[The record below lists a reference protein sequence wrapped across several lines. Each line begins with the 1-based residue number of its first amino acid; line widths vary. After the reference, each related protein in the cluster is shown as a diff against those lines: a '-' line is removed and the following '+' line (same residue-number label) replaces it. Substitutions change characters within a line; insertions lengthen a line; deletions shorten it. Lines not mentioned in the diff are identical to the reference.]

1 MTVPESQVA
10 ALVIILMAA
19 AAVAMVVKVVPVP
32 YVSALALAGLLAEAV
47 LGHHEVHLTQDL
59 ILVVLVPGLLFEAA
73 YSLSWR
79 ELRQN
84 LLAVIALAT
93 LGVLLTTA
101 VVALLGHAA
110 LGLSIPV
117 AILFGTMVAP
127 TDPVAVVAVF
137 EKMRVPARL
146 INLIEAESLLNDGTG
161 VVLFTLALAAI
172 DSGFHA
178 SPWAALAGFLH
189 LGLGGLGIGLGMG
202 LVLSLVTMRVN
213 DFQIEM
219 TLTAIAAY
227 GSYLLADQLRVSGLL
242 AVVGAGLV
250 MGNYGRP
257 RGMTPQTRQAVDH
270 NWEYV
275 AFVLNSVVFILIG
288 LDVPLADLLS
298 HLGPILLAAG
308 IALLARAASVYLTL
322 GPLHLVRSGVDLRW
336 QHLLVWSGLR
346 GALALALVLIVSQ
359 RGGEFGTISAL
370 VYGVVLA
377 SILVQGT
384 TIGPIARLLRLP
396 TEAVDVR

>member
-1 MTVPESQVA
+1 VPESSVA
-10 ALVIILMAA
+10 ALVIILIVA

-32 YVSALALAGLLAEAV
+32 YVCALAIAGLLAEPL
-47 LGHHEVHLTQDL
+47 LGHHEVYLTQDL

-73 YSLSWR
+73 YGLSWG
-79 ELRQN
+79 ELKHN
-84 LLAVIALAT
+84 LPAVAGLAT
-93 LGVLLTTA
+93 LGVVLTTA
-101 VVALLGHAA
+101 VVGLLGHSA
-110 LGLSIPV
+110 LGLSIPA

-137 EKMRVPARL
+137 RRMRVPGRL
-146 INLIEAESLLNDGTG
+146 LNLIEAESLLNDGTG

-172 DSGFHA
+172 DSGSHA
-178 SPWAALAGFLH
+178 SLWAGVAGFVRLAVG
-189 LGLGGLGIGLGMG
+189 GLGLGIGIGV
-202 LVLSLVTMRVN
+202 VLSLVTLN
-213 DFQIEM
+213 IDDFQIEM

-227 GSYLLADQLRVSGLL
+227 GSYLLAEQLGVSGLL

-257 RGMTPQTRQAVDH
+257 RGMSPETRRAVDH

-288 LDVPLADLLS
+288 LDVPLADVLN
-298 HLGPILLAAG
+298 HLGLVLLAAG
-308 IALLARAASVYLTL
+308 IALLARAAAVYLTL

-359 RGGEFGTISAL
+359 RGGEFGIISAL

-384 TIGPIARLLRLP
+384 TIGLLARLLRLP
-396 TEAVDVR
+396 TDPVDVR